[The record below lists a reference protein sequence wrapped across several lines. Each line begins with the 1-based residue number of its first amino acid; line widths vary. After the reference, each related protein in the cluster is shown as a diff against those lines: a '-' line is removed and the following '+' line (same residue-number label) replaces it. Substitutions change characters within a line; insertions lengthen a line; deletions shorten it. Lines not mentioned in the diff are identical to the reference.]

1 MRHTGHHGERT
12 AWWGRHLQKWI
23 PVSSILRRLIVCERE
38 GTIVSSCVCVII
50 PNLTRGVRPY
60 AFVENVV
67 TRADARG
74 HGYATAC
81 LNHAKALAQQAGCY
95 KMMLLTG
102 SHDPKTLDFYRHAGY
117 SSTDKTAFI
126 QWLQGA
132 SVSRYRIHHRRY
144 PFGLARRRDDVAAN
158 RK

>member
-1 MRHTGHHGERT
+1 M
-12 AWWGRHLQKWI
+12 GRNLQKWI

-74 HGYATAC
+74 RGYATAC

-95 KMMLLTG
+95 KMMLTG
-102 SHDPKTLDFYRHAGY
+102 SHDSKTLDFYRHAGY
-117 SSTDKTAFI
+117 NSADKTAFI
-126 QWLQGA
+126 QWL
-132 SVSRYRIHHRRY
+132 
-144 PFGLARRRDDVAAN
+144 
-158 RK
+158 

>member
-12 AWWGRHLQKWI
+12 AWWGRNLQKWI

-38 GTIVSSCVCVII
+38 GTIVS
-50 PNLTRGVRPY
+50 
-60 AFVENVV
+60 
-67 TRADARG
+67 
-74 HGYATAC
+74 AC

-126 QWLQGA
+126 QWL
-132 SVSRYRIHHRRY
+132 
-144 PFGLARRRDDVAAN
+144 
-158 RK
+158 